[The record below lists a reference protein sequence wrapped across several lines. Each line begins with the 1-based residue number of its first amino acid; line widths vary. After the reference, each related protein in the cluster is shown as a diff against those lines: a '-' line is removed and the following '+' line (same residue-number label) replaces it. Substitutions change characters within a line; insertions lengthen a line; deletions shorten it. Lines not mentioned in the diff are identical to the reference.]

1 MRVNPSEF
9 NFSNNPTC
17 KAFKSGSTTEI
28 DNGRLKSEL
37 TSSGW
42 TAHMNTIGLYRTG
55 DVLPSMVA
63 KVSQPIKMRDDMTLI
78 FKIRQDLF

>member
-1 MRVNPSEF
+1 
-9 NFSNNPTC
+9 
-17 KAFKSGSTTEI
+17 
-28 DNGRLKSEL
+28 
-37 TSSGW
+37 
-42 TAHMNTIGLYRTG
+42 MNTIGLYRTG